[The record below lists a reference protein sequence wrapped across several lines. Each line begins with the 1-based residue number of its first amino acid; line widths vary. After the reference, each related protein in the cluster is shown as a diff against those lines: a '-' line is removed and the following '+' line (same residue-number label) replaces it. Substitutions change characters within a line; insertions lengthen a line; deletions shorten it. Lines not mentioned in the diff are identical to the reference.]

1 MQTHAAHF
9 DATVQ
14 YYVYRSPY
22 GFLTIQATN
31 THVTCIKFGEEELS
45 GPCKPNRLTNLMAT
59 ELLEYFAGKR
69 QAFDIPLAPAGT
81 AFQKDVWRE
90 IMKIPYGESAA
101 ISTIA
106 ARLGDESAYRVVG
119 TAAKR
124 SPLAIVVPTHRIC
137 AAPGRKLNATKANVF
152 NAALLKAER
161 HYLGLE

>member
-1 MQTHAAHF
+1 
-9 DATVQ
+9 
-14 YYVYRSPY
+14 
-22 GFLTIQATN
+22 
-31 THVTCIKFGEEELS
+31 
-45 GPCKPNRLTNLMAT
+45 MAT

-119 TAAKR
+119 AAAKR

-137 AAPGRKLNATKANVF
+137 AASGRKLNATKANVF